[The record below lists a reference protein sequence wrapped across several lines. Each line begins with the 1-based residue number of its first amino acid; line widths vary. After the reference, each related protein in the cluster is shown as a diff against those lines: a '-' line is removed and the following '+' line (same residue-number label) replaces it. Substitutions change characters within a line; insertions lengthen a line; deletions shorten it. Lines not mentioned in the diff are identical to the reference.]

1 MPHSTSVTNSLCAP
15 AVCQLAAGCGWR
27 PAAQA
32 PTTQPPVALHS
43 CQPHYVCDRPERMR
57 AGACIRVGR
66 GTHSASLTCPPDRS
80 PGAISSM
87 LPRTLRHNTSRHST
101 PQHGGSCSGW
111 GAGGGGRIESVLPPG
126 ELTEQVRVRVRFARA
141 HSPPPPLSLP
151 PPHTNTP
158 PRLTEQVRVRLAL
171 TLTVTLTVTVH
182 HPLFA
187 LPLLPAS
194 LLPSCTPPPH
204 THKLQTQL
212 PTHLD
217 GSLNRSASASLS
229 LSQSLSASGMS
240 NSKLLPLPTSLTAAR
255 LLPMPVSV
263 CCTR

>member
-111 GAGGGGRIESVLPPG
+111 GAGGGAELNQCSLLVSSLNKSASVS
-126 ELTEQVRVRVRFARA
+126 A
-141 HSPPPPLSLP
+141 S
-151 PPHTNTP
+151 
-158 PRLTEQVRVRLAL
+158 LAL
-171 TLTVTLTVTVH
+171 TV
-182 HPLFA
+182 P
-187 LPLLPAS
+187 PLLSAS
-194 LLPSCTPPPH
+194 RPP
-204 THKLQTQL
+204 TQ
-212 PTHLD
+212 THLH
-217 GSLNRSASASLS
+217 GSLNRSAFASLS
-229 LSQSLSASGMS
+229 LSL
-240 NSKLLPLPTSLTAAR
+240 
-255 LLPMPVSV
+255 
-263 CCTR
+263 